1 MFVLGTYKLK
11 KEVLHDSINQSLI
24 YFNEVNLPL
33 LDDSA
38 DKYNNSDTILKI
50 IQQNTT
56 KYKNKNCMGNCK
68 SYLTEKDELFVILYP
83 YIGIIPH
90 L

>member
-33 LDDSA
+33 LV
-38 DKYNNSDTILKI
+38 DTILKI
-50 IQQNTT
+50 IQ
-56 KYKNKNCMGNCK
+56 
-68 SYLTEKDELFVILYP
+68 
-83 YIGIIPH
+83 
-90 L
+90 

>member
-56 KYKNKNCMGNCK
+56 KYKNKK
-68 SYLTEKDELFVILYP
+68 
-83 YIGIIPH
+83 
-90 L
+90 